1 MSIHMTRWFDRWA
14 RRLHLPCTSLCQA
27 VHEMKS
33 GLVEADLG
41 GGLYKKRVSRPGQ
54 GKRGGLRTLLASNRG
69 DRWVFLFGFAK
80 NTRDNIDAAEA
91 AALHALAKELLQYS
105 VEAITLAERAGEL
118 IKVNCN
124 DQEATIRH
132 PHRRP

>member
-1 MSIHMTRWFDRWA
+1 MT
-14 RRLHLPCTSLCQA
+14 
-27 VHEMKS
+27 S

-41 GGLYKKRVSRPGQ
+41 GGLFKKRVSRPGQ
-54 GKRGGLRTLLASNRG
+54 GKRGGLRTLLGSNRDG
-69 DRWVFLFGFAK
+69 RWVFLFGFAK
-80 NTRDNIDAAEA
+80 NTRDNIDAAET

-105 VEAITLAERAGEL
+105 AEAIAQAERAGEL

-132 PHRRP
+132 PHSRP